1 MKIFGIDGSYPLV
14 IALSFTLI
22 FNTISVTGI
31 TDPMTMEQINNLLK
45 DGWEVDGGGYGGSAT
60 LITAHA
66 DEDFYIYGNDVR
78 LDLKKD
84 DKIISV
90 HPVGLRVHANIF
102 KDDIKIPPSSW
113 ASYGYGDVNITGAYE
128 IKMRAPREVGYYK
141 INVRSDISTRSK
153 VISDSRTLYVEATP
167 TPTPSLTDSDGDGW
181 IDAQERRAGTDPNKK
196 DTDNDGHWDPQ
207 DPNPLDPTIPLPAS
221 TPTPEEAPG
230 FEAIFAII
238 GLSVV
243 VYLLRING

>member
-1 MKIFGIDGSYPLV
+1 
-14 IALSFTLI
+14 
-22 FNTISVTGI
+22 
-31 TDPMTMEQINNLLK
+31 ME
-45 DGWEVDGGGYGGSAT
+45 GYGGSAT

-66 DEDFYIYGNDVR
+66 DEYFYIYGNSVR

-84 DKIISV
+84 DKIIAV
-90 HPVGLRVHANIF
+90 YPVGLRVHADIF
-102 KDDIKIPPSSW
+102 KDDLKIPRGV
-113 ASYGYGDVNITGAYE
+113 ACGYGDVNITGAYE
-128 IKMRAPREVGYYK
+128 IKMRAPREVGYYE

-230 FEAIFAII
+230 FETMFTIM
-238 GLSVV
+238 GLLVV
-243 VYLLRING
+243 VCLLRKK